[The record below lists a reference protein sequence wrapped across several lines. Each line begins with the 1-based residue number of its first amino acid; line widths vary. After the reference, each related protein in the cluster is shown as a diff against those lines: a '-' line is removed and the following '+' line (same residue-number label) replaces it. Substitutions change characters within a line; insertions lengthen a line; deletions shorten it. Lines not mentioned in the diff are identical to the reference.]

1 MGMHVVVWNSRA
13 SSGHQ
18 AVNDLD
24 RAEAISRALK
34 RAIPE
39 AQINVMSAWEY
50 GAAAVAE
57 RQQRRAMRR

>member
-1 MGMHVVVWNSRA
+1 MHVVVWN

-34 RAIPE
+34 RVIPE

>member
-1 MGMHVVVWNSRA
+1 MIMHVVVWNSRA

-57 RQQRRAMRR
+57 RQQRQAMRR